1 MKNYDLERKI
11 YRYKTITKYQE
22 KAKMLGYQDTSKVV
36 FSFLNKRLLFT
47 FLLFCFV
54 LLFSS
59 YSYPVAPIVSI
70 LFYNLY
76 AYFYFDYRII
86 ERGKSLE
93 RDAIYFFE
101 VLTLSLESG
110 KNLVQSLKLTTSC
123 IDSELSNEIK
133 YALKEMEYGKS
144 FYEAFTILRKKMP
157 SDIIQNVILSITE
170 SYVSGESITS
180 VSYTHLLF
188 GDMETYNDTLHDF
201 LNEVEGKLAKIKA
214 YKENGDMA
222 NYAILVHSLKSDS
235 KYFGFEKLAELAYN
249 HEMESKANNMYY
261 ITDHF
266 DELMMEANRIVAL
279 VKQYMGITTT
289 NNSQTVRP
297 LVIKDKTIL
306 VVDDSNVVR
315 NFVYK
320 IFNSEYDVLIAN
332 DGKEALDIIRANVD
346 DKIVGMLLDLNMP
359 NVDGFQVLDYFKQAN
374 LFARIP
380 VAIITGEGT
389 QSNIERAYQYP
400 IVDMLQK
407 PDVYKRQVPNILD
420 I

>member
-1 MKNYDLERKI
+1 MKDVN
-11 YRYKTITKYQE
+11 
-22 KAKMLGYQDTSKVV
+22 
-36 FSFLNKRLLFT
+36 LLISNG
-47 FLLFCFV
+47 V
-54 LLFSS
+54 
-59 YSYPVAPIVSI
+59 
-70 LFYNLY
+70 N
-76 AYFYFDYRII
+76 I
-86 ERGKSLE
+86 EKSLE
-93 RDAIYFFE
+93 
-101 VLTLSLESG
+101 
-110 KNLVQSLKLTTSC
+110 
-123 IDSELSNEIK
+123 
-133 YALKEMEYGKS
+133 
-144 FYEAFTILRKKMP
+144 
-157 SDIIQNVILSITE
+157 
-170 SYVSGESITS
+170 
-180 VSYTHLLF
+180 LF

-201 LNEVEGKLAKIKA
+201 LSEVEGKLAKIKT
-214 YKENGDMA
+214 YKETGDMA

-261 ITDHF
+261 VTDHF
-266 DELMMEANRIVAL
+266 DELMTEANRIVTL
-279 VKQYMGITTT
+279 VKQYMGIAT
-289 NNSQTVRP
+289 NNTNQAVRP

-332 DGKEALDIIRANVD
+332 DGKEALDIIKSNVD

-389 QSNIERAYQYP
+389 QNNIERAYQYP

-407 PDVYKRQVPNILD
+407 PFNEVNVKNIVDKL
-420 I
+420 IMVRSMNQNR